1 MEIKKYLEK
10 TISEKRAKFNELQ
23 ERSDRSE
30 DLAEVRAIGETLK
43 ALADEIAEA
52 EAQLAALEE
61 DPAEDP
67 AEETVDSR
75 SFDPIAT
82 YTMRSGATNKR
93 AKDFAATGALNITGS
108 EARSILLAT
117 GSLAKPTGVDGIND
131 AQNTVSSI
139 IDQVYVDDATGMGLD
154 NVAYMKSIQAAGV
167 ATDGTASTAS
177 DPEFR
182 VAQLKPVLIDTLT
195 YISKEIRKQT
205 PLQYEEK
212 VRDGAMKALRTKVGQ
227 MIING
232 NGNTEIYGIINA
244 VNTEKTP
251 EAIYDTYTVADAAIG
266 ADTLRKIVFSHGGDE
281 NVGGN
286 AVLYL
291 NKKDLIAFGDVRG
304 ENEKQAVYEIIPD
317 GSNPNTGVIKEG
329 GLAVKYCI
337 NSACAALSEST
348 KGSAPIKTMVYGDP
362 TAYKLDLFGDYEVNV
377 SEDYKFAE
385 GLLAIRGEVMVGG
398 NLTVDKG
405 FTVVTLAAN

>member
-1 MEIKKYLEK
+1 MKIKDYLEK
-10 TISEKRAKFNELQ
+10 TIKEKREQFDALQ
-23 ERSDRSE
+23 KKSDASN
-30 DLAEVRAIGETLK
+30 DLAEVRSIGETLK
-43 ALADEIAEA
+43 ALAEEIKDAED
-52 EAQLAALEE
+52 QLAALEDE
-61 DPAEDP
+61 PAEDP
-67 AEETVDSR
+67 ADETVDSR
-75 SFDPIAT
+75 SFDPVAT
-82 YTMRSGATNKR
+82 YTMRGGVNNMR
-93 AKDFAATGALNITGS
+93 AKEFAATGAMNITGS

-154 NVAYMKSIQAAGV
+154 NVAYQKSIQSAGV
-167 ATDGTASTAS
+167 ATDGTASTPS
-177 DPEFR
+177 DPVFR
-182 VAQLKPVLIDTLT
+182 VAQIKPVLIDTLT

-212 VRDGAMKALRTKVGQ
+212 VKDGAMKALRTKVGK

-244 VNTEKTP
+244 VNNESTP
-251 EAIYDTYTVADAAIG
+251 EAIYDTYSVETNEIG

-304 ENEKQAVYEIIPD
+304 TNEKQAVYEIIPD
-317 GSNPNTGVIKEG
+317 GSNPNTGIIKEG

-337 NSACAALSEST
+337 NSACTALSAST
-348 KGSAPIKTMVYGDP
+348 KGSTPIKTMVYGDP

-405 FTVVTLAAN
+405 FTVVTL